1 MSQGLSQLL
10 AVATGGALG
19 SVARWL
25 LSLACQRWLPGFP
38 AGTLLVNSLGSFAAG
53 AVLAWLLHGPE
64 WPPLLRL
71 FVVTGLLGGLTTF
84 SAFSLETTRLWL
96 EGSPRLALLNL
107 GLNLG
112 LGLLAVS
119 LGYGLLRTLWPG
131 TAA

>member
-1 MSQGLSQLL
+1 MPQGLNQVL
-10 AVATGGALG
+10 AVAAGGALG

-25 LSLACQRWLPGFP
+25 LTAACQRWLPTFP

-112 LGLLAVS
+112 LGLLAVA
-119 LGYGLLRTLWPG
+119 LGYGLLRALWPG
-131 TAA
+131 AAG

>member
-1 MSQGLSQLL
+1 MPQGLNQVL
-10 AVATGGALG
+10 AVAAGGALG

-25 LSLACQRWLPGFP
+25 LTVACQRWLPNFP

-96 EGSPRLALLNL
+96 AGSPRLALLNL
-107 GLNLG
+107 SLNLG
-112 LGLLAVS
+112 LGLLAVA
-119 LGYGLLRTLWPG
+119 LGYGLLRSLWPG
-131 TAA
+131 AGG